1 MIEPARLL
9 GFAFANADLLFEIDR
24 EGTVSFATGAASE
37 FARDGELVGRGAAKL
52 FEPSEGV
59 KFVTFA
65 RALGRGGRAGPLK
78 LKLAN
83 GTAAHVSLCNLPLNG
98 GRISC
103 TLSKIG
109 ARTNFDAA
117 GADAKT
123 GLDDR
128 ESFLSAAKSM
138 VGSSASM
145 TLVDVPGLKDACSKL
160 PAEQADK
167 LFERIGKAVK
177 DGGDRT
183 AGRLSETGFAAIDA
197 ASPKQGLGAR
207 IKGALKE
214 GGLAALSIEESLVS
228 LKGKELSPEQ
238 RILAVR
244 YVVDRFANGTHED
257 IPRGLGDAFDA
268 MLEETEKRALAFT
281 GKVID
286 GAFALNFQ
294 PIFHL
299 ESARLSH
306 FEALARFSA
315 EQNTGEAIKFAEAL
329 GIADALDLAAAAKV
343 LATVEDDPQAGAVAL
358 NLSGRTLTAT
368 GAFGLIAGLFAKK
381 RKFAKRVL
389 VEITETADI
398 GDLSTANS
406 AVQALRGLGYRVGLD
421 DFGAGAASLQYLHA
435 FTVDYVKFDGSLIKK
450 IGQSKRDDLLLAGMV
465 KLCRELGVETI
476 AECIES
482 AEVKQRCREL
492 GFDLGQGWFLGKP
505 GPFPVLDA
513 AAAKRKGYA
522 ESWG

>member
-65 RALGRGGRAGPLK
+65 RALGRGGRAGPIK
-78 LKLAN
+78 LKLAS
-83 GTAAHVSLCNLPLNG
+83 GTPAMVSLCNLPLNG

-109 ARTNFDAA
+109 TRTNFESA
-117 GADAKT
+117 GSDAKT
-123 GLDDR
+123 GLADR
-128 ESFLSAAKSM
+128 ESFLAAAKSM
-138 VGSSASM
+138 AGSDASM
-145 TLVDVPGLKDACSKL
+145 TLVDVPGLKDVAAKL
-160 PAEQADK
+160 PADEADK
-167 LFERIGKAVK
+167 LFARIGKAVK
-177 DGGDRT
+177 AGGEKE
-183 AGRLSETGFAAIDA
+183 AGRLGETRFAAIGQA
-197 ASPKQGLGAR
+197 APKQSLGAR

-214 GGLAALSIEESLVS
+214 GGLAALSIEETLVS

-244 YVVDRFANGTHED
+244 YVVDRFANGEHEE
-257 IPRGLGDAFDA
+257 IPRGLGDAFDT
-268 MLEETEKRALAFT
+268 MLEETESRALAFT

-286 GAFALNFQ
+286 GAFALAFQ

-299 ESARLSH
+299 DSDRLSH

-329 GIADALDLAAAAKV
+329 GIADAFDLAAAAKV
-343 LATVEDDPQAGAVAL
+343 LATVEADARAGAIAL

-368 GAFGLIAGLFAKK
+368 GAFGLIAGLFARK
-381 RKFAKRVL
+381 RHLAKRVL

-398 GDLSTANS
+398 GDLATANA
-406 AVQALRGLGYRVGLD
+406 AVQSLRGMGYRVGLD

-435 FTVDYVKFDGSLIKK
+435 FTVDYVKFDGSLIGK

-465 KLCRELGVETI
+465 KLCKELGVETV
-476 AECIES
+476 AEFIDS
-482 AEVKQRCREL
+482 AERKQRCREM

-505 GPFPVLDA
+505 GPNPALDGGG
-513 AAAKRKGYA
+513 AKRKGVT